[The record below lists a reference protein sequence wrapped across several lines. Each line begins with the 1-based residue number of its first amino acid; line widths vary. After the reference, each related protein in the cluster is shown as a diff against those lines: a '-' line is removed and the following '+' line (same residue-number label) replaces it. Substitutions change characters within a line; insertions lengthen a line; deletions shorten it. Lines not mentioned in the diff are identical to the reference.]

1 PATIRSYYS
10 NAGQFVA
17 WCVEHGINLATATED
32 DIAAYRKGLVAKYAT
47 GTVAVKLAAIRR
59 LHEAAVWRG
68 LRHDN
73 LTETSA
79 VALRQWLDIRESVD
93 NPGEPTLFVSLD
105 RAHRSGGMSVRA
117 IRHLVDGYLEA
128 LDLKVR
134 GVSCHSLRHSA
145 APEESGDDVEASY
158 QLGQ

>member
-1 PATIRSYYS
+1 M
-10 NAGQFVA
+10 
-17 WCVEHGINLATATED
+17 
-32 DIAAYRKGLVAKYAT
+32 
-47 GTVAVKLAAIRR
+47 AVKLAAIRR

-128 LDLKVR
+128 LDLKAA
-134 GVSCHSLRHSA
+134 GISCHSLRHSA
-145 APEESGDDVEASY
+145 ATWARAGGAKLDAWPI
-158 QLGQ
+158 